1 MKAILRAAW
10 AVFARELRLAL
21 RRPAE
26 GAQPLVFYCVLAL
39 LFPLGLAAQDSA
51 LRAFAPAIVWVSALL
66 AALLGIERLFRSD
79 VDDGTLEL
87 WLLADVPTAL
97 LVAAK
102 LAAQWLLIAAPL
114 IVVAPIIALALN
126 LEAHAVRILVLSL
139 LLGTPVLIFTGGFAA
154 ALTVGAPRAGLLIP
168 ILVLPLM
175 CPALIFGAGAVRA
188 AQAGLAVEGPL
199 YFLAAMMVMALT
211 LLPWA
216 TAGALRNALE

>member
-1 MKAILRAAW
+1 MKSLLSAMW

-26 GAQPLVFYCVLAL
+26 AAQPLVFYCVLAL
-39 LFPLGLAAQDSA
+39 LFPLGLAAQDAA
-51 LRAFAPAIVWVSALL
+51 LREVAPAIVWVCALL
-66 AALLGIERLFRSD
+66 AALLGIERLFRGD

-87 WLLADVPTAL
+87 WLLAATPLAL

-102 LAAQWLLIAAPL
+102 LAAQWLLIALPL
-114 IVVAPIIALALN
+114 LIAAPIIALALN
-126 LEAHAVRILVLSL
+126 LDAGAARVLLASL
-139 LLGTPVLIFTGGFAA
+139 LLGTPVLIFSGGFAA

-188 AQAGLAVEGPL
+188 AQTGLSVQGPL
-199 YFLAAMMVMALT
+199 YFLAALLLIAVT
-211 LLPWA
+211 LLPIA
-216 TAGALRNALE
+216 TAGALRNAVD